1 MNNTTPPTRPTAGID
16 WPASLSIYLDVR
28 MPKILLLGS
37 ISGFPWVL
45 IGSMITLWLKDTG
58 FSRSNIGLF
67 GVIFTVYALNMLWA
81 PVVDN
86 LRIPL
91 LSRWVGLRKSW
102 ILLMQVIIMVGICAL
117 STLTPTEHI
126 KWIAAWGFIIALAS
140 ATQDISIDATRIEL
154 IGELEVS
161 KVGAG
166 SAMATSGWW
175 IGYGFGG
182 GAALYCA
189 NLLQQQGLD
198 NYWQTTYLLSLIY
211 IVISILLLLV
221 FVREPSH
228 QDRAQ
233 HQSSDTKAMAELLF
247 QQPTGNEPGKHTRRL
262 IAGIVLSG
270 LFFSFAGFEALQAP
284 LTQYLGTDNGLIQ
297 FLALW
302 VAFMLVAAL
311 FVAAI
316 TQFRPKTSPASLP
329 SQVLPSHTQPF
340 RIEAGSA
347 RHKFAHVLAIYYMP
361 VARFL
366 QQHGSRV
373 GLLLLAVIFFF
384 KIGEA
389 FLGRMSLVFYQEIG
403 FDKQDIAIYSK
414 ALGTLTVCVFAVI
427 GSVINAHYGLFRG
440 LVLSAIAMAATNL
453 LFAALAWW
461 PEKWLFTIA
470 VVGDQFTAAISTV
483 AFVAFISQL
492 CDRSYTASQYAA
504 FASIGNFAR
513 TSLAASSGM
522 LVDGLNG
529 NWPVF
534 FVLTAVMVIPSLTL
548 LFWLR
553 KDIAPI
559 LAGKSRK

>member
-1 MNNTTPPTRPTAGID
+1 MNNITPPTRPTAGID
-16 WPASLSIYLDVR
+16 WLASLSIYLDVR

-91 LSRWVGLRKSW
+91 LSKWVGLRKSW
-102 ILLMQVIIMVGICAL
+102 ILLMQVIIMIGICAL
-117 STLTPTEHI
+117 STLTPAEHI
-126 KWIAAWGFIIALAS
+126 KWIAGWAFIIALAS

-161 KVGAG
+161 KIGAG

-189 NLLQQQGLD
+189 NLLQQQGLA

-211 IVISILLLLV
+211 IAISILLLLL
-221 FVREPSH
+221 FVREPCH
-228 QDRAQ
+228 QNRAQ
-233 HQSSDTKAMAELLF
+233 HQSSDTEAMAALLF
-247 QQPTGNEPGKHTRRL
+247 RQATRNESEKHTRRL

-270 LFFSFAGFEALQAP
+270 LFFSFAGFEALQAL
-284 LTQYLGTDNGLIQ
+284 LTQHLGTDNGLVQ

-329 SQVLPSHTQPF
+329 SQALPSHTLPF

-534 FVLTAVMVIPSLTL
+534 FVLTAVMVIPSLIL

-559 LAGKSRK
+559 LAGKSFR

>member
-1 MNNTTPPTRPTAGID
+1 MNNNIDSAPVETGIK
-16 WPASLSIYLDVR
+16 WRASLRIYLDFR

-45 IGSMITLWLKDTG
+45 IGSMATLWLKDEG

-67 GVIFTVYALNMLWA
+67 GVIFAVYALNMLWA
-81 PVVDN
+81 PIVDS
-86 LRIPL
+86 LRIPI
-91 LSRWVGLRKSW
+91 LSRSIGLRKSW
-102 ILLMQVIIMVGICAL
+102 ILSMQLLIMVGVYAL
-117 STLTPTEHI
+117 STLTPSEHI
-126 KWIAAWGFIIALAS
+126 EWIAFWAFIIALSS

-154 IGELEVS
+154 IGELETD

-182 GAALYCA
+182 GAAFYFADLF
-189 NLLQQQGLD
+189 QQQGIT

-211 IVISILLLLV
+211 ISSSIILLLF
-221 FVREPSH
+221 FVDEPSH
-228 QDRAQ
+228 KNRKQTQNNDIQ
-233 HQSSDTKAMAELLF
+233 EMEQLLF
-247 QQPTGNEPGKHTRRL
+247 QKKLRKKTGEQYRRL
-262 IAGIVLSG
+262 AGGLILSG
-270 LFFSFAGFEALQAP
+270 LFFSFAGFELLQP
-284 LTQYLGTDNGLIQ
+284 TLKEYFGIEHSTISFLTLWLICS
-297 FLALW
+297 
-302 VAFMLVAAL
+302 LVAAS
-311 FVAAI
+311 FVAFIRLAGL
-316 TQFRPKTSPASLP
+316 AS
-329 SQVLPSHTQPF
+329 VLNPSHKGPF
-340 RIEAGSA
+340 TEPRSIRNTFSYALS
-347 RHKFAHVLAIYYMP
+347 IYYMP

-366 QQHGSRV
+366 QQNGTRV

-403 FDKQDIAIYSK
+403 FDKQDIALYSK
-414 ALGTLTVCVFAVI
+414 ALGTITVCVFAVI

-440 LVLSAIAMAATNL
+440 LVISAIAMAATNL
-453 LFAALAWW
+453 LFALLAWW

-470 VVGDQFTAAISTV
+470 VVTDQFTTAISTV

-504 FASIGNFAR
+504 FASIGNFSR
-513 TSLAASSGM
+513 TSLAASSGL

-534 FVLTAVMVIPSLTL
+534 FVLTSIMVIPSLML
-548 LFWLR
+548 LFWVR
-553 KDIAPI
+553 KDISPI
-559 LAGKSRK
+559 LSGKRLGTQKT